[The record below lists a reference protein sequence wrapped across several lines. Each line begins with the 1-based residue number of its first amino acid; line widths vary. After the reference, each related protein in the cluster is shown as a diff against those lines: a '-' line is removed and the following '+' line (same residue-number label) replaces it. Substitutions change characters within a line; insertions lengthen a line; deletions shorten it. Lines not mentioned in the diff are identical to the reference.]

1 MAHAQLRAPK
11 TAQAPKAA
19 LPEGVIHRLYV
30 GEETDGGA
38 SLSVLR
44 FLAAH
49 KQTLRQM
56 GICIRATLVRAADLQ
71 PRLVAALEQKKITH
85 LPAVLTTQSVYTGA
99 QAILDLYDRNLKA
112 FAAANG
118 GRPPG
123 PRPPAPPNAR
133 AGARGAPAGG
143 REGARDPEDP
153 DLEDFLR
160 DSDDEDDLGENA
172 NMMDNYRQ
180 MVARRD
186 GGPQGPPRPHTPSR
200 APKNGGAPGGARAG
214 GAPGGARGAP
224 TGRPR
229 APPSRQPSGRADNVR
244 EDSPE
249 APRRAGGA
257 GAPGPAGGPAG
268 GAAGGARQQNASP
281 FEDEEHDPQDDLME
295 QAWLANRE
303 ESLAQSDDEGGV
315 PNDD

>member
-1 MAHAQLRAPK
+1 MAHAQLRTPK
-11 TAQAPKAA
+11 TAPAPKAA

-56 GICIRATLVRAADLQ
+56 GIRIRATLVRAADLQ

-123 PRPPAPPNAR
+123 PRPPAPPNTR
-133 AGARGAPAGG
+133 APAGGRAPAGAPAGG
-143 REGARDPEDP
+143 RAPAGDPEDP

-200 APKNGGAPGGARAG
+200 APKNGGAPGGAPKLDLVGCSQKLSWSMLQTPRC
-214 GAPGGARGAP
+214 AR
-224 TGRPR
+224 RR
-229 APPSRQPSGRADNVR
+229 LRHSG
-244 EDSPE
+244 
-249 APRRAGGA
+249 
-257 GAPGPAGGPAG
+257 
-268 GAAGGARQQNASP
+268 ASP
-281 FEDEEHDPQDDLME
+281 RPIT
-295 QAWLANRE
+295 
-303 ESLAQSDDEGGV
+303 
-315 PNDD
+315 